1 MNRKILPAFVIA
13 GTIALTVSAE
23 NKTMFVHHGGEIEP
37 FFFSE
42 IDSMRYSPVDIDST
56 LTSAPVVHE
65 IWTPD
70 STYRYRLADID
81 SITFQSPAT
90 VARPDAVDLAALAEY
105 IVGEKTDDGLSRRAA
120 SQSGRMCLSRE
131 ADRGSSR
138 RLCRACED
146 GKTGCRRYHV
156 GM

>member
-1 MNRKILPAFVIA
+1 MNKKIIPALVIA
-13 GTIALTVSAE
+13 GTIALTVCAE

-70 STYRYRLADID
+70 SVYRYRLADID

-90 VARPDAVDLAALAEY
+90 VARPDAVNLAGLAGY
-105 IVGEKTDDGLSRRAA
+105 IVGEKTDDGLSLSLLSSTPAA
-120 SQSGRMCLSRE
+120 LLPKAGECVYLEKPTEALPAGFAGRV
-131 ADRGSSR
+131 
-138 RLCRACED
+138 
-146 GKTGCRRYHV
+146 KV
-156 GM
+156 Q